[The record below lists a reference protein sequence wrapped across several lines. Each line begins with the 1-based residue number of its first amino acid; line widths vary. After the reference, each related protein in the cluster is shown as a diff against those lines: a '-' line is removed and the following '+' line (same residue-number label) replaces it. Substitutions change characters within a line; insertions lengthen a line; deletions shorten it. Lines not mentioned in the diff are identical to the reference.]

1 MPAPWIAAW
10 KALLSRVA
18 ERFVQ
23 PGGPVDETTPRRV
36 PPAKRQGHATHGPAT
51 PANARKGPPHRSGQ
65 RHG

>member
-1 MPAPWIAAW
+1 MPAPWIEAW
-10 KALLSRVA
+10 KAWLSRVA

-23 PGGPVDETTPRRV
+23 PGGPVDEAAPRRV
-36 PPAKRQGHATHGPAT
+36 PPPKGRGAATPG

>member
-23 PGGPVDETTPRRV
+23 PGGPVDEAAPRRV
-36 PPAKRQGHATHGPAT
+36 PPPKRQGNAPHG